1 MAEGSVRTMATA
13 PRSFWK
19 GHLRLSLVT
28 IPIRLVSAASSEE
41 KIALHQVDRESKSR
55 IRYQKVA
62 ADTGK
67 VVAQEDIV
75 QGYEVEPG
83 QYILLDDNALGELKL
98 DTRHTLELTQFVDA
112 CSIDALYFDR
122 PYYVLPDGDVAEE
135 GYRVIRDA
143 LRAAKKYAVGQLT
156 MRGRE
161 HLVALKPC
169 GKGLL
174 LETLRY
180 ENEIKDADEVFAGI
194 ASTKLRPEL
203 LDMANELITARSSEF
218 EPGAFHNHYAKA
230 LRELVQSKL
239 QGGKVVA
246 VGGGDDAPSGGTI
259 VDFMDA
265 LRRSTGRA
273 DSDDGKKPGAATKP
287 GKSGKVAALV
297 ADAPVRRGK
306 PSTPAKKRSAKG

>member
-1 MAEGSVRTMATA
+1 MASA

-41 KIALHQVDRESKSR
+41 KLALHQVDRNSKSR
-55 IRYQKVA
+55 IRYQKVS

-67 VVAQEDIV
+67 VVSQEDIV

-83 QYILLDDNALGELKL
+83 QYVLLDDDALDALKL

-112 CSIDALYFDR
+112 CSIDPLYFDR

-161 HLVALKPC
+161 NLVALKPC
-169 GKGLL
+169 GQGLL
-174 LETLRY
+174 LDTLRY
-180 ENEIKDADEVFAGI
+180 ENEIKDADEIFAGI

-203 LDMANELITARSSEF
+203 LEMAKELISARSSEF
-218 EPGAFHNHYAKA
+218 NPEAFQNHYARA
-230 LRELVQSKL
+230 LRDLVQSKL
-239 QGGKVVA
+239 KGGEAVA

-259 VDFMDA
+259 IDFMDA
-265 LRRSTGRA
+265 LRRSTGRKTA
-273 DSDDGKKPGAATKP
+273 ELGKTPVSSSKSGKLAKATTPAVAATVKRGKPGAT
-287 GKSGKVAALV
+287 
-297 ADAPVRRGK
+297 
-306 PSTPAKKRSAKG
+306 AKKRAAKG